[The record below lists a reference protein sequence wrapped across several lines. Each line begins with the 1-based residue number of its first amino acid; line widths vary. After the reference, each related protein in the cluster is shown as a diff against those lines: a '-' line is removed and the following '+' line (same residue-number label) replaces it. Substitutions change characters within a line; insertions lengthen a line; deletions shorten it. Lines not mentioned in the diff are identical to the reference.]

1 MEKVDYL
8 EQDPDIRGQKYVCLS
23 FISPEDVIK
32 QKDVFMLERFIGHT
46 AKDMAALWEQMYTVF
61 KDNIDFTDSLKK
73 IAERYPYLFDAAQVH
88 EEFVAFKATN
98 SSTLETEYLEKN
110 NFQTSVR
117 GIKVRGSYET
127 LREAE
132 IRAQVL
138 KRMDIVHNIYI
149 AEVGC
154 WCPWSPNPDE
164 VSNTEYAESALNT
177 LMKSYVE
184 NQADKDAF
192 YNLRKEHLKEDAME
206 TNNIKK
212 KLIELE
218 IVEEKV
224 TVEEGD
230 GVQEAIE
237 GEDPWLQRKAEVEAE
252 AKTSDAQAP

>member
-8 EQDPDIRGQKYVCLS
+8 EQDPDIRGQKYVCIS
-23 FISPEDVIK
+23 FLSPEDVIK
-32 QKDVFMLERFIGHT
+32 NKDVFMFERFLGAT
-46 AKDMAALWEQMYTVF
+46 AEEMATLWQQMYTVF

-73 IAERYPYLFDAAQVH
+73 IAERHPYIFDTAKLQD
-88 EEFVAFKATN
+88 EYMAFKATN
-98 SSTLETEYLEKN
+98 SGKLETEYLEKN
-110 NFQTSVR
+110 NFQTSIR

-138 KRMDIVHNIYI
+138 KRVDAVHNIYI

-164 VSNTEYAESALNT
+164 ISNSEYAETTLNT

-192 YNLRKEHLKEDAME
+192 FNLRKEHLKEDAME

-218 IVEEKV
+218 IVEEKA
-224 TVEEGD
+224 TVEDGD

-237 GEDPWLQRKAEVEAE
+237 GEDPWMQRKAEVEA
-252 AKTSDAQAP
+252 KTTDAQAP